1 VWRQGARQQD
11 QIGSENDDN
20 MSLRARLLVLVALA
34 TLVPAVLM
42 GLRFFQNRTGAI
54 EAAFADLSATAND
67 IAHDLDG
74 IIQGT
79 AQLHYGLARAR
90 DLDTRD
96 KVACSAFLSA
106 VRQEYPQYT
115 GILTIDPDG
124 TLFCDSLQTGRTL
137 DLKDRDYFKKALV
150 TTDAVTLEPVFGRLT
165 GISVLQIA
173 FPAHSEIAKLK
184 FVLLASLSLQTFAN
198 YHDDRLEQTIAI
210 LLVDRN
216 GTVLVRPSEA
226 WFKQS
231 DASIANTDLFR
242 LATAPLGS
250 RVGEVA
256 GFDGRTQVWAA
267 ADSSAARDAGI
278 YFMVGRPKADM
289 VASANRRLSEDMA
302 ILAAVS
308 LLLFAGVWTL
318 AERGIRGPVGRL
330 ATMAKKLGLG
340 DLSVRIAPPYPGGE
354 LGGLMTVLNGTAE
367 SLEHQRAAIVGLN
380 QKLHQS
386 QKMEALGQLTGG
398 LAHDFNNLLTVILG
412 NAEYL
417 AEQLSEDK
425 DLHNFAEETVS
436 AAERGAEL
444 TKSLLAF
451 SRQQPLAPKDI
462 DISRQIMGMEVMLR
476 RALGPN
482 IEWKFLPG
490 QNVWPAT
497 VDPAQLE
504 SAVLNLVLNA
514 RDAMPKGGCLTV
526 EVRNATL
533 DQAYSNNH
541 VETWLGD
548 YVMVA
553 VTDTGFGMTSD
564 VVARASEPFFTTK
577 GVGKG
582 TGLGLSM
589 AYGFVKQS
597 RGSMNIYS
605 ELGHGTAVKLYLP
618 RAAAIQAVDEPSRKR
633 TAAPGGSE
641 TILVVEDDDMVR
653 PHVERQLSELGYRVI
668 LASSGPAALEILR
681 RPDHIDLLFTD
692 VVMSG
697 GMFGPQLADE
707 AARMR
712 PELKV
717 LYTSG
722 FTENAAGH
730 SVQLDPS
737 IKLLNKPFRRQDL
750 AEMLRSVLEKY

>member
-1 VWRQGARQQD
+1 
-11 QIGSENDDN
+11 
-20 MSLRARLLVLVALA
+20 MSLRTRLLILVALA

-42 GLRFFQNRTGAI
+42 GLRFLQNRTSEVA
-54 EAAFADLSATAND
+54 AAFVNLSATAND
-67 IAHDLDG
+67 IANDLDG
-74 IIQGT
+74 KIQGT

-96 KVACSAFLSA
+96 KAACSTFLSA
-106 VRQEYPQYT
+106 VREEYPQYT
-115 GILTIDPDG
+115 GILTVDPDG
-124 TLFCDSLQTGRTL
+124 SLFCDSLRTGRAL
-137 DLKDRDYFKKALV
+137 DLKDRNYFKKALV

-173 FPAHSEIAKLK
+173 FPAHSDIAKLK
-184 FVLLASLSLQTFAN
+184 FVLLASLSLQTFAD
-198 YHDDRLEQTIAI
+198 YHNDRLSQATAI
-210 LLVDRN
+210 LLVDRT
-216 GTVLVRPSEA
+216 GTVLVRPSGKD
-226 WFKQS
+226 WFKRS
-231 DASIANTDLFR
+231 EASISNTDLFR
-242 LATAPLGS
+242 LATAPPVG
-250 RVGEVA
+250 RVGEVT
-256 GFDGRTQVWAA
+256 GSDGRTQVWAVA
-267 ADSSAARDAGI
+267 NSSAARDAGI
-278 YFMVGRPKADM
+278 YFMVGRPKDDM

-318 AERGIRGPVGRL
+318 AERGIRRPVGRL
-330 ATMAKKLGLG
+330 AAMATKLGLG

-367 SLEHQRAAIVGLN
+367 SLEQQRTSIDDLN
-380 QKLHQS
+380 QKLRQS

-417 AEQLSEDK
+417 TEQLSENVE
-425 DLHNFAEETVS
+425 LHNFAEETVA

-462 DISRQIMGMEVMLR
+462 DVGRQIMGMEVMLR
-476 RALGPN
+476 RALGPH
-482 IEWKFLPG
+482 IEWKFMPG
-490 QNVWPAT
+490 QDVWPAT

-504 SAVLNLVLNA
+504 SAILNLVLNA
-514 RDAMPKGGCLTV
+514 RDAMPKGGCVTV
-526 EVRNATL
+526 EVCNAPL
-533 DQAYSNNH
+533 DEAYDN
-541 VETWLGD
+541 VETRPGD

-553 VTDTGFGMTSD
+553 VTDTGTGMTSD

-597 RGSMNIYS
+597 RGSMKIYS

-618 RAAAIQAVDEPSRKR
+618 RGSAIQEMDERRDR

-653 PHVERQLSELGYRVI
+653 PHVERQLKELGYRVI
-668 LASSGPAALEILR
+668 LASNGPAALEILR
-681 RPDHIDLLFTD
+681 LPGNIDLLFTD
-692 VVMSG
+692 VVMVG
-697 GMFGPQLADE
+697 GMFGPQLAGE
-707 AARMR
+707 AARIR
-712 PELKV
+712 PGIKV

-722 FTENAAGH
+722 YTENAAGQ
-730 SVQLDPS
+730 SGPLDPG

-750 AEMLRSVLEKY
+750 AEMLRSVLERH